1 MNHRASSKRA
11 QPPGARF
18 PMPRGLAR
26 GLAGMALISVLL
38 PLGAAVGQ
46 ARSGRG
52 HEPRA
57 STERDRVSVD
67 RELAAAAR
75 EIDRASVGE
84 TGVATYLGAEFGMSP
99 EAILA
104 ERRDLQVSW
113 GNLTVA
119 HTLSAS
125 DREGMTAAQVLLL
138 HDRGMGW
145 GQIAAGLR
153 FKLADAVLAVN
164 AESRVARG
172 RAPADGKTA
181 PIGADGF

>member
-1 MNHRASSKRA
+1 
-11 QPPGARF
+11 
-18 PMPRGLAR
+18 
-26 GLAGMALISVLL
+26 MALISVLL
-38 PLGAAVGQ
+38 PLGAAIGH
-46 ARSGRG
+46 AGYGRRQG
-52 HEPRA
+52 PRT
-57 STERDRVSVD
+57 STQRDRVTAD
-67 RELAAAAR
+67 RQLAAAAR
-75 EIDRASVGE
+75 EIDRTSVGE
-84 TGVATYLGAEFGMSP
+84 TRVATFLGAEFGMTP
-99 EAILA
+99 DAILA
-104 ERRDLQVSW
+104 ERRDLRVSW
-113 GNLTVA
+113 GNLTIA

-172 RAPADGKTA
+172 RARADGKAA